1 MCFQRKS
8 QKYVVVF
15 FFCGKMQEIS
25 ALKANTSSFGQIL
38 VTYLPFPHQALV

>member
-8 QKYVVVF
+8 RKYVVVF
-15 FFCGKMQEIS
+15 FYGKMQEIS

-38 VTYLPFPHQALV
+38 VTYLPFPHEALV